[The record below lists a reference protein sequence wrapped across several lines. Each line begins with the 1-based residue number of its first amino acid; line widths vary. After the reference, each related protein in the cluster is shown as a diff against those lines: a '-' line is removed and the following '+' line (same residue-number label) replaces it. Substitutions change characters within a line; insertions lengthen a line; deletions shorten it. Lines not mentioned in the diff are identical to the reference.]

1 MGFQYQKRSRNSA
14 MIEKDDIVV
23 WHREYLKS
31 IKKYREEGHPI
42 YYMDETWVNSGD
54 CTSQTWVDKTVTS
67 RTDAFS
73 KGLSTGP
80 TNPSG
85 RGKRLIVVHI
95 GNEDGFVPG
104 GLLCFESKKN
114 TKDYH
119 DEMNGEVFLEWME
132 TVLPRLK
139 EYENRFPGRRVP
151 APAMFARI
159 HQALR
164 DRGTFRRSLREGVH
178 NADLEREILD
188 EVNRDPETST
198 RALACQFGV
207 HHTTVWRTINREGLY
222 PYYFL
227 RVHGL
232 ENTDHQQRV
241 QFCRWLL
248 HNEVEDC
255 NFLQSI
261 IWTDES
267 TFTREGVFNVHNRHY
282 YVQENPHLVCQQ
294 RFQRRFSI
302 NVWMGVI
309 GGVLIGPFLALPRT
323 VGGNAYLNFLQNELS
338 VLLKDI
344 PLDVRRRMIHQHDGA
359 PPHFSRAIR
368 QHLNETF
375 TSWIGRGGTIP
386 WPPRS
391 PDLTPLDFFVWGY
404 LKERVYQQ
412 EVDSEAELRQRILQA
427 AIEMRRVITA
437 GVTGSQVRKRA
448 HACLRQNGGHFE

>member
-1 MGFQYQKRSRNSA
+1 MKS
-14 MIEKDDIVV
+14 
-23 WHREYLKS
+23 LKCNL
-31 IKKYREEGHPI
+31 R
-42 YYMDETWVNSGD
+42 VNFCRPWCSD
-54 CTSQTWVDKTVTS
+54 
-67 RTDAFS
+67 F
-73 KGLSTGP
+73 
-80 TNPSG
+80 N
-85 RGKRLIVVHI
+85 
-95 GNEDGFVPG
+95 
-104 GLLCFESKKN
+104 
-114 TKDYH
+114 
-119 DEMNGEVFLEWME
+119 
-132 TVLPRLK
+132 TVLVSGSSVVFVLSNMPSYLNAELADMHFIYGLCDGNTLASRR

-198 RALACQFGV
+198 RALARQFGV

-222 PYYFL
+222 PYHFL

-282 YVQENPHLVCQQ
+282 YAQENPHLVRQQ

-309 GGVLIGPFLALPRT
+309 GGVLIGPFLGLPRT
-323 VGGNAYLNFLQNELS
+323 VGGNAYLNFLQNELP
-338 VLLKDI
+338 VLLEDI
-344 PLDVRRRMIHQHDGA
+344 PLDVRRRMIYQHDGA
-359 PPHFSRAIR
+359 PPHFSRAVR

-437 GVTGSQVRKRA
+437 GVTGSQVRERA
-448 HACLRQNGGHFE
+448 RACLRQNGGHFEQLL